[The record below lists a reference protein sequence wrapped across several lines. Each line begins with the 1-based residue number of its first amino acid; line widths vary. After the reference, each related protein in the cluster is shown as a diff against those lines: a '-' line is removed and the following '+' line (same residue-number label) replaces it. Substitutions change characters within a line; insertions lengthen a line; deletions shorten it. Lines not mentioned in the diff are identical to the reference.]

1 MTTPSISSRQA
12 LTFSIAIVLSALV
25 LGYAIIHR
33 NDPVRT
39 ISVTGLGSQDF
50 VSDLVVWEGRFSTL
64 KVDLKTAYNELK
76 EQKKLV
82 ESYLKSQ
89 NIDDSEL
96 VFSAVQTYK
105 QTRPKY
111 SNDGRYNGEEFVGYD
126 LSQTVTIRSK
136 EVDKVEGVSR
146 SITDLLNQGVQLFS
160 NPPRY
165 YYTKLAELKLDMIA
179 KATADARSRAEQIA
193 VQSGGSLGKVMEAKM
208 GIFQITGR
216 LSNEDYS
223 WSGAFNTADKEKSA
237 SITMRLEYLVK

>member
-1 MTTPSISSRQA
+1 
-12 LTFSIAIVLSALV
+12 
-25 LGYAIIHR
+25 
-33 NDPVRT
+33 
-39 ISVTGLGSQDF
+39 
-50 VSDLVVWEGRFSTL
+50 
-64 KVDLKTAYNELK
+64 
-76 EQKKLV
+76 
-82 ESYLKSQ
+82 
-89 NIDDSEL
+89 
-96 VFSAVQTYK
+96 
-105 QTRPKY
+105 
-111 SNDGRYNGEEFVGYD
+111 
-126 LSQTVTIRSK
+126 
-136 EVDKVEGVSR
+136 
-146 SITDLLNQGVQLFS
+146 LLNQGVQLFS